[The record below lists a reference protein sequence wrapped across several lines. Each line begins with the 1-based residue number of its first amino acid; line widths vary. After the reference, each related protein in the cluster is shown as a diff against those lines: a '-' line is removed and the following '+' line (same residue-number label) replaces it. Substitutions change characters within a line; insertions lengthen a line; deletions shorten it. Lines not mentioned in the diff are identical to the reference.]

1 MLLAQKHL
9 CQRTALFGKGTY
21 FSDDLSVCLSFS
33 PQSAKAPFSRL
44 GENVSCICVCEVA
57 QHPHI
62 KVCRGDYACMCVCV
76 FITKA
81 FFVCCVLIVFKQLNY
96 SRRL

>member
-62 KVCRGDYACMCVCV
+62 KKPGDVCDNTSQGAQVVPKHCALVNLCAC
-76 FITKA
+76 
-81 FFVCCVLIVFKQLNY
+81 L
-96 SRRL
+96 